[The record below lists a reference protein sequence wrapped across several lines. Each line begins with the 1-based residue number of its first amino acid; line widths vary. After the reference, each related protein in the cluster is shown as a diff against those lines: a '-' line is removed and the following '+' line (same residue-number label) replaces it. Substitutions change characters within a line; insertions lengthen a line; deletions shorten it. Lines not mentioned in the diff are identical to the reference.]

1 MTVSFIHF
9 HSITQIIHCVCFI
22 FTWCCRLQQLEAQR
36 IEQIEQQEKLKKQQ
50 QLQWEQQQLQL
61 AIELEQQKLKQQQQT
76 LIEQQQLAVEAE
88 NKKKTEMA
96 QVALN
101 SFMNSKTP
109 EESKLAL
116 DYYLS
121 NSRDNGDKT
130 ASEEQQQQT
139 QQAALVMYPQD
150 QFAYANEPLPVKQ
163 TIDEQQVQ
171 PVDSQDTVGT
181 YNAQELDYQLPVQ
194 DQYHYNSYMP
204 QRAPTRNDLP
214 VPPPRMM
221 YPKRPNRR
229 YRNYPA
235 GAAQARL
242 GPPSPSFFRGPHPP
256 MIPGKPPIEVIY
268 TKPPGAASGPPH
280 PPLAAAGSWPGPSDS
295 VYQPSKDIY
304 WSQLYQQSYDP
315 HYYNYIAKTGKIR
328 PHLYGKLNGDAEADS
343 STFDNSIW
351 SDLYTG
357 FKKHGLKNMMTPG
370 FLLGMTIPA
379 LTLVLSALVQKRSL
393 GRSDARA
400 ITSEDV
406 IQEYLQRL
414 QRANECY
421 EKKRTSR
428 STDNVEGCE

>member
-1 MTVSFIHF
+1 MEA
-9 HSITQIIHCVCFI
+9 Q
-22 FTWCCRLQQLEAQR
+22 RLQQQE
-36 IEQIEQQEKLKKQQ
+36 QEKLKKQQ

-61 AIELEQQKLKQQQQT
+61 AIELEQQKLKQQQQA
-76 LIEQQQLAVEAE
+76 LIEQQQLASEAE

-121 NSRDNGDKT
+121 NSRDNGHK
-130 ASEEQQQQT
+130 APEEQT
-139 QQAALVMYPQD
+139 QQAALVVFPQD
-150 QFAYANEPLPVKQ
+150 QFAYANEQSSVRQ
-163 TIDEQQVQ
+163 TIDDQQVQ
-171 PVDSQDTVGT
+171 QVDNSQDTIGT
-181 YNAQELDYQLPVQ
+181 YNVQESDYQSQVP
-194 DQYHYNSYMP
+194 DQYYQYTNYLP
-204 QRAPTRNDLP
+204 RAPTRNDLP
-214 VPPPRMM
+214 VPPRMM

-229 YRNYPA
+229 YRNFPVGPVGPA
-235 GAAQARL
+235 QPRL
-242 GPPSPSFFRGPHPP
+242 GPPPSIFRGPHPP

-268 TKPPGAASGPPH
+268 TKPPGVSGHPH
-280 PPLAAAGSWPGPSDS
+280 PPLAAAGSWPAPPDS
-295 VYQPSKDIY
+295 AYQPSKDIY

-328 PHLYGKLNGDAEADS
+328 PHLYGKLNGEEADS
-343 STFDNSIW
+343 SSFDNSIW

-393 GRSDARA
+393 ARSSDARA

-406 IQEYLQRL
+406 IQEYLRRL

-428 STDNVEGCE
+428 STDKVDGCE